1 MNCPPTGKPNVSASR
16 PSSISHSCIAE
27 IGVPDGCTFHA
38 SRTVHHASA
47 QSRRRRK
54 PRKPGRFSTGS
65 QVSWV
70 QGNCLAG
77 VVVCSY
83 PFSAKNSLKTGNL
96 QGKIVSFRD
105 LAVSFGRIAPAFQGL
120 RGHFPNRL
128 NREITRT
135 MQGNEMWEQGCLA
148 LLIIGR
154 LQGPQ

>member
-77 VVVCSY
+77 VVGFEPTMHGTKNRCLTTWLHPNGERLSTTLVCGVQELSGKKSKR
-83 PFSAKNSLKTGNL
+83 PAKMFSGFYLIPKST
-96 QGKIVSFRD
+96 
-105 LAVSFGRIAPAFQGL
+105 APS
-120 RGHFPNRL
+120 RFPASTARCA
-128 NREITRT
+128 RAQSSRS
-135 MQGNEMWEQGCLA
+135 
-148 LLIIGR
+148 
-154 LQGPQ
+154 